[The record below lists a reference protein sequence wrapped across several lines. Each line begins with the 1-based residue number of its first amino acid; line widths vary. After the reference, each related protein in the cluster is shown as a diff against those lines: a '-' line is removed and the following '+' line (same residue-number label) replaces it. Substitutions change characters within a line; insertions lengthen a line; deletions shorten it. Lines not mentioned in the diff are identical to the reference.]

1 MDSLV
6 SSLVEDVSILSWS
19 PRSSCKQRQVSYST
33 LNLCFDNVPV
43 QLKMTSGIAAG
54 VASIAG
60 SAAATAAVV
69 TLTSSA
75 VVTTIFGVGGG
86 SLAAYK
92 MQRRTQG
99 LTEFEFR
106 KETNGRQGETK
117 SDIDAELFS

>member
-1 MDSLV
+1 
-6 SSLVEDVSILSWS
+6 
-19 PRSSCKQRQVSYST
+19 
-33 LNLCFDNVPV
+33 
-43 QLKMTSGIAAG
+43 MTSGIAAV

-106 KETNGRQGETK
+106 KERNGRQGETK